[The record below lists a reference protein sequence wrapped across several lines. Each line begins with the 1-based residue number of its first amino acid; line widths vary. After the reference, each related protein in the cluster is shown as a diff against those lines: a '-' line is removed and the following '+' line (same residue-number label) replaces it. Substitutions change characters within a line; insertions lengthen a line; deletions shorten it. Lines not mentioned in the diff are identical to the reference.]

1 MAVLFTAC
9 VACFAVTMIPKFDS
23 AEYRKVRGTMF
34 VILGVST
41 GSMFVM
47 FLFMDEYITP
57 HSFWVYGLGGYIYVQ
72 GAIIYMARCPERCS
86 PGKFDL
92 CGASHQIFHFAV
104 LGAALM
110 HYAENYTI
118 FRNRQIMECPIWE
131 H

>member
-1 MAVLFTAC
+1 MCVTIVYKHIYMAVLFTAC

-47 FLFMDEYITP
+47 FCFMDEYITP

-92 CGASHQIFHFAV
+92 CGASH
-104 LGAALM
+104 
-110 HYAENYTI
+110 
-118 FRNRQIMECPIWE
+118 
-131 H
+131 